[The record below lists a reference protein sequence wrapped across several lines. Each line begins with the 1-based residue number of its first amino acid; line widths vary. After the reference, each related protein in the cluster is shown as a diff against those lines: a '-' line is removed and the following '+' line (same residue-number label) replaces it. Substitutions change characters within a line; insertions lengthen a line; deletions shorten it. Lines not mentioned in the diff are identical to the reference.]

1 VIIEKCDVVKEQ
13 ADVLVN
19 TANSFLNH
27 DGGLARAFVNA
38 GGNSILEESQLWYQK
53 FGQIA
58 VGGIAVTTAGNIPNA

>member
-1 VIIEKCDVVKEQ
+1 MIIEKCDVVKEQ

-38 GGNSILEESQLWYQK
+38 GGNSILEQSQLW
-53 FGQIA
+53 
-58 VGGIAVTTAGNIPNA
+58 